1 MEKSTRSI
9 AALGV
14 NYIEN
19 VTISND
25 DILIRI
31 PQENDRGLDILIEF
45 KDENLAC
52 YTFSA
57 QVKSGMSYFNKKGDR
72 VQVASDYKHFNYW
85 LNYNVYVILFV
96 YNTED
101 GLCYWVDLSKY
112 VGENIDNPS
121 YRISTKDIHIF
132 NKETYKDLIDY
143 VKGIILGQK
152 KDFFLSNVIR
162 NIISFD
168 SDTNSKR
175 LLYNIL
181 NFRNE
186 PVLWIIILY
195 RLKNESN
202 LEIIKVLINCLSY
215 ATGNPDIFWDKYNII
230 DNKVKD
236 LLRDEF
242 NFRASKQLFL
252 KLLSSYDIEEYQR
265 GELGQ
270 AVYHIIELC
279 DKASIY
285 LTDIIINGEYEDDI
299 RYKAWLMYPV
309 NLCDY
314 DEKLKSKIKWL
325 DMLVKQGVI
334 EKELYEIFT
343 EKLQNEGLFY
353 YD

>member
-1 MEKSTRSI
+1 MAESTRAI

-14 NYIEN
+14 NYIEKAI
-19 VTISND
+19 ISND
-25 DILIRI
+25 DLLIKI

-45 KDENLAC
+45 KDKDSAC

-57 QVKSGMSYFNKKGDR
+57 QVKSGMSYFNEKKDR
-72 VQVASDYKHFNYW
+72 ISFSSDYKHFKYW
-85 LNYNVYVILFV
+85 QNHNVYVILFV
-96 YNTED
+96 YNTTD
-101 GLCYWVDLSKY
+101 NLCYWVDLSKY
-112 VGENIDNPS
+112 VNENIENS
-121 YRISTKDIHIF
+121 KFRISTKDIHIF
-132 NKETYKDLIDY
+132 NEDTYNDLRDY
-143 VKGIILGQK
+143 VNGIILGQK
-152 KDFFLSNVIR
+152 NDSLLSNVIR

-168 SDTNSKR
+168 YNTNSQR
-175 LLYNIL
+175 FLYNIL

-186 PVLWIIILY
+186 PILWIIILY
-195 RLKNESN
+195 RLKNETN

-215 ATGNPDIFWDKYNII
+215 STSNPDIFWNKYNII

-252 KLLSSYDIEEYQR
+252 KLLSSYDIEKYQR

-270 AVYHIIELC
+270 SVYHVFELC

-285 LTDIIINGEYEDDI
+285 LQDIIINNEYSNDI
-299 RYKAWLMYPV
+299 RYKAWLMYPI
-309 NLCDY
+309 NHNDY
-314 DEKLKSKIKWL
+314 DEKLANKIKWL
-325 DMLVKQGVI
+325 DMLVEQGVI

-343 EKLQNEGLFY
+343 EKLSSEGLFY